1 LAWFD
6 SFREKPTPI
15 SKFDQLLEYGCSN
28 GLYPAGLLDS
38 GLTADHL
45 FDGGR
50 FLASGD
56 GRGQPVM
63 ARTGRS
69 LARSSFN
76 VRIVFTHPPVLPA
89 NSFLGDHT
97 PIRRFAVPFDDLVI
111 CHSLLERPT
120 LSMERA
126 QLSAIGRQIVRARA
140 PAYAKPSARQAV
152 LERGV

>member
-38 GLTADHL
+38 GLAVNHL
-45 FDGGR
+45 FDGR
-50 FLASGD
+50 CFLASSG
-56 GRGQPVM
+56 GRRQPIM

-69 LARSSFN
+69 LPRSPFN
-76 VRIVFTHPPVLPA
+76 VRIVFAHSPVLPA

-111 CHSLLERPT
+111 CHAVLERPT

-126 QLSAIGRQIVRARA
+126 
-140 PAYAKPSARQAV
+140 
-152 LERGV
+152 